1 MNLLVSLWSDRM
13 VEKQLILPLPFFF
26 LFIYIFHAEKTSFR
40 IEYVFFSVYSFN
52 QWSLTGSIDLAP
64 LKINMI
70 CARWCTTCLLF
81 VKLKAAV
88 PWLWC
93 THSFIRHH
101 PVVHCLS
108 NTADSFSGQPVFP
121 WLRPHDATLRVGVTP
136 HTVLRTIKR
145 FITVLNWSVL
155 IHITNKW
162 LQILFT
168 AVFQM
173 AKTKQVE
180 TAH

>member
-13 VEKQLILPLPFFF
+13 VEKQLIFTFTLLFFC

-40 IEYVFFSVYSFN
+40 IEYFLCSVYSFN
-52 QWSLTGSIDLAP
+52 QWSLIWSIDLA
-64 LKINMI
+64 LMI
-70 CARWCTTCLLF
+70 WCTTHLLF

-93 THSFIRHH
+93 THSLIRHH

-108 NTADSFSGQPVFP
+108 NTADGCSGQPVFP

-155 IHITNKW
+155 IT
-162 LQILFT
+162 
-168 AVFQM
+168 
-173 AKTKQVE
+173 
-180 TAH
+180 